1 MKLSVIII
9 LLLVSTSLLA
19 QSDHKTAMDERGNH
33 AMGFDQQKTTHHFLL
48 AKDGGTI
55 EVRANSTK
63 DEASIEQIRMHLPH
77 ITHSFASGD
86 FNDPMFVHDQTPP
99 GVPVMKRLKKQIHYS
114 FESMDSGGRV
124 VIKTTNPEA
133 LKAIWDFLRFQI
145 TEHKTGDPVTAP

>member
-9 LLLVSTSLLA
+9 LLLVSTSLIA
-19 QSDHKTAMDERGNH
+19 QTDHKTAMDERGNH

-55 EVRANSTK
+55 EVRANSAK

-114 FESMDSGGRV
+114 YEAMDSGGRV
-124 VIKTTNPEA
+124 VIKTTNSEA
-133 LKAIWDFLRFQI
+133 LKAVWTFLRLQI